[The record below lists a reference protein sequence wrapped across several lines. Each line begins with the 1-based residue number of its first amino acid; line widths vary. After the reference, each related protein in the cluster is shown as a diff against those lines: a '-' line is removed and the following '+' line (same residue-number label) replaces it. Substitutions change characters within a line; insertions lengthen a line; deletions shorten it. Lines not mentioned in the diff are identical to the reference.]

1 MLTISVR
8 DLGPLTKGTVELKPL
23 TIFVGPSNTGKSYM
37 AAAIWAVVRAFGW
50 DDRPLPGGI
59 RPAKSSRRALRFG
72 RSTQSGTQFEETE
85 VLKALQ
91 DWMEQQNNQYSDS
104 PRFVTA
110 DLPEEVRR
118 AIDQSTRQS
127 LEIIRTEV
135 IDHLRQAYGDD
146 SGFARNGKTADFSVI
161 IQRDSPLLNMGIQL
175 DDQKRSMP
183 SFDVS
188 TATISWPEDE
198 AWQLGLGLD
207 NDEME
212 ALLLNLRMSATRRI
226 SDGLPPNSFYLP
238 AARSGI
244 AQAHKV
250 LAAALVR
257 QSSRIGIERINIPTL
272 PGMTTEFLGNL
283 LSLDRRLGRRRTH
296 GAFKN
301 AIEFI
306 ETDVL
311 YGSIDLDESA
321 GLPSPEIV
329 YLPGY
334 PGSPTG
340 KYNLD
345 HTSSMVSELAPVVLF
360 LKYLINPG
368 DLLIFEE
375 PESHLHPSA
384 QLQLA
389 RGIVRLVNTGVNIL
403 ITTHSGDFVEQINN
417 LLRMS
422 NVSSETAAQLGLLSE
437 DCLNPDQV
445 SAYGF
450 RMDHDLNGSVIYPL
464 PVGTDVGI
472 EEQEFLPV
480 AENLYE
486 QAIALQNNRLE

>member
-1 MLTISVR
+1 MLTISVK

-59 RPAKSSRRALRFG
+59 RPAKSFRRALRFG

-104 PRFVTA
+104 PRFITA
-110 DLPEEVRR
+110 DLPEEVRK

-146 SGFARNGKTADFSVI
+146 SGFARNGRTADFSVI

-207 NDEME
+207 NDGME

-296 GAFKN
+296 GAFKD

-311 YGSIDLDESA
+311 CGSIDLDESA
-321 GLPSPEIV
+321 GLPTPEIV

-360 LKYLINPG
+360 LKYLINQG
-368 DLLIFEE
+368 DLLILEE
-375 PESHLHPSA
+375 PESHLHPAA
-384 QLQLA
+384 QRQLA
-389 RGIVRLVNTGVNIL
+389 RGIVRLVNTGVKVI
-403 ITTHSGDFVEQINN
+403 ITTHSDTFVSQINN
-417 LLRMS
+417 LLALSQASKDLVAERGF
-422 NVSSETAAQLGLLSE
+422 EAADLLRQEQVGAYLFRYSQELG
-437 DCLNPDQV
+437 
-445 SAYGF
+445 
-450 RMDHDLNGSVIYPL
+450 GSVITPL
-464 PVGTDVGI
+464 EIDPDTGI
-472 EEQEFLPV
+472 DEEEF
-480 AENLYE
+480 AEVFESLYDE
-486 QAIALQNNRLE
+486 SIALQRDRA